1 VRNTGGALP
10 KRAAIVVIGGGIQGL
25 SVAYNLAALGER
37 DVVVL
42 DAGYFQG
49 GASGRNGTLIRAGFM
64 SNEWTGLFALANRRW
79 MELSRRLRRNVMFS
93 PRGYLL
99 VAEKPATAANFDTAL
114 AIHSAHSVRSQ
125 RAAPPDLARLAP
137 ALDRARVLDAI
148 YLPDGGVA
156 PHHAAM
162 DAYHRACT
170 ATGVRIRYGSSVT
183 KILTRGARVAGVVG
197 VSDSGGIG
205 SGRVGGGGDFEI
217 AADAVVL
224 AAGAYG
230 NAVAKLAGV
239 ELPGFPMRI
248 EAMVLEPTRAVL
260 RPALAFI
267 DRLCYL
273 AQTARGEIVGGAEVP
288 ERPIESL
295 ACDLPVMAAT
305 ARVYRDMLPCL
316 AKLRILRHWAGML
329 HITPDFGP
337 LIGAHPNFANLW
349 VSGGWSYGYAA
360 APAAGELLAA
370 AIVNGVLDPRIEP
383 FALDRFLRNR
393 PIREG
398 GIVLAQSGVEALV
411 PPLGL
416 SDHRAL
422 R

>member
-1 VRNTGGALP
+1 MRNTGGALP

-37 DVVVL
+37 DIVVL

-64 SNEWTGLFALANRRW
+64 STEWTGLFALANRRW
-79 MELSRRLRRNVMFS
+79 LELSRRLGRNVMFS

-114 AIHSAHSVRSQ
+114 AIHREHSVRSQ
-125 RAAPPDLARLAP
+125 RAAPADLESLAP

-162 DAYHRACT
+162 DAYHHACT
-170 ATGVRIRYGSSVT
+170 AAGVRIRYGSPVT

-197 VSDSGGIG
+197 VSGGGEIGGGGIG
-205 SGRVGGGGDFEI
+205 NGGGDFEI
-217 AADAVVL
+217 EADAVVL

-230 NAVAKLAGV
+230 NAAATLAGV

-260 RPALAFI
+260 RPALALI

-288 ERPIESL
+288 DRPIESL

-305 ARVYRDMLPCL
+305 ARAYRDMLPCL
-316 AKLRILRHWAGML
+316 AALRILRHWAGML

-337 LIGAHPNFANLW
+337 LIGAHPSLANLW
-349 VSGGWSYGYAA
+349 VTGGWSYGYAA

-370 AIVNGVLDPRIEP
+370 AIVNGVLDPKIQP
-383 FALDRFLRNR
+383 FALDRFTRNR
-393 PIREG
+393 PIRED
-398 GIVLAQSGVEALV
+398 GIVLAAQV
-411 PPLGL
+411 
-416 SDHRAL
+416 
-422 R
+422 

>member
-1 VRNTGGALP
+1 MRDSSGALP
-10 KRAAIVVIGGGIQGL
+10 RRAAIVVIGGGIQGL

-37 DVVVL
+37 DVIVL

-64 SNEWTGLFALANRRW
+64 SNEWTGLFALANQRW
-79 MELSRRLRRNVMFS
+79 MELSRRLGRNVMFS

-99 VAEKPATAANFDTAL
+99 VAEKPATSTNFDA
-114 AIHSAHSVRSQ
+114 AVANHRAHSVRSH
-125 RAAPPDLARLAP
+125 RATRRELAKLAP
-137 ALDRARVLDAI
+137 ALDRSRVLDAI
-148 YLPDGGVA
+148 YLRDGGVA

-162 DAYHRACT
+162 AAYHGACT
-170 ATGVRIRYGSSVT
+170 AAGVRIRYGSPVT
-183 KILTRGARVAGVVG
+183 QIMARGARISGVVG
-197 VSDSGGIG
+197 DG
-205 SGRVGGGGDFEI
+205 FEI
-217 AADAVVL
+217 ETDAVVL

-239 ELPGFPMRI
+239 DLPGFPMRI

-260 RPALAFI
+260 RPAIAFI
-267 DRLCYL
+267 DRLCYV

-295 ACDLPVMAAT
+295 ACDLPVMTAT

-329 HITPDFGP
+329 HATPDFGP
-337 LIGAHPNFANLW
+337 LIGAHPRFANLW
-349 VSGGWSYGYAA
+349 VTGGWSYGFAG
-360 APAAGELLAA
+360 APAAGELLAG
-370 AIVNGVLDPRIEP
+370 AILSGVLDPRILP
-383 FALDRFLRNR
+383 FALDRFARNR

-398 GIVLAQSGVEALV
+398 GIVLAAK
-411 PPLGL
+411 
-416 SDHRAL
+416 D
-422 R
+422 

>member
-1 VRNTGGALP
+1 
-10 KRAAIVVIGGGIQGL
+10 
-25 SVAYNLAALGER
+25 
-37 DVVVL
+37 
-42 DAGYFQG
+42 
-49 GASGRNGTLIRAGFM
+49 M

-79 MELSRRLRRNVMFS
+79 MELSRRLGRNVMFS

-99 VAEKPATAANFDTAL
+99 VAEKPATAANFDAAL
-114 AIHSAHSVRSQ
+114 AVHRAHAVRSR
-125 RAAPPDLARLAP
+125 RAAPADLERLAP

-162 DAYHRACT
+162 DGYHRACT
-170 ATGVRIRYGSSVT
+170 AAGVRIRYGSPVT

-197 VSDSGGIG
+197 VSNGGGI
-205 SGRVGGGGDFEI
+205 VGGGVGDGFEI
-217 AADAVVL
+217 EADAVVL

-230 NAVAKLAGV
+230 NAAAKLAGV

-260 RPALAFI
+260 RPALALI

-295 ACDLPVMAAT
+295 ACDLPVMGAT
-305 ARVYRDMLPCL
+305 ARAYCDMLPCL

-337 LIGAHPNFANLW
+337 LIGAHPSLANLW
-349 VSGGWSYGYAA
+349 VTGGWSYGYAA
-360 APAAGELLAA
+360 APAAGELLAG
-370 AIVNGVLDPRIEP
+370 AIVNGVLDPRIQP
-383 FALDRFLRNR
+383 FALDRFARNR

-398 GIVLAQSGVEALV
+398 GIVLAARV
-411 PPLGL
+411 
-416 SDHRAL
+416 
-422 R
+422 

>member
-1 VRNTGGALP
+1 MRNTGGALP
-10 KRAAIVVIGGGIQGL
+10 NRAAIVVIGGGIQGL

-64 SNEWTGLFALANRRW
+64 SSEWTGLFALANRRW
-79 MELSRRLRRNVMFS
+79 IELSRRLGTNVMFS

-99 VAEKPATAANFDTAL
+99 VAEKPATAANFDAAL
-114 AIHSAHSVRSQ
+114 AVHRAHAVRSR
-125 RAAPPDLARLAP
+125 RAAPADLERLAP

-162 DAYHRACT
+162 DGYHRACT
-170 ATGVRIRYGSSVT
+170 AAGVRIRYGSPVT

-197 VSDSGGIG
+197 VSNGGGI
-205 SGRVGGGGDFEI
+205 VGGGVGDGFEI
-217 AADAVVL
+217 EADAVVL

-230 NAVAKLAGV
+230 NAAAKLAGV

-260 RPALAFI
+260 RPALALI

-337 LIGAHPNFANLW
+337 LIGAHPSLANLW
-349 VSGGWSYGYAA
+349 VTGGWSYGYAA
-360 APAAGELLAA
+360 APAAGELLAG
-370 AIVNGVLDPRIEP
+370 AIVNGVLDPRIQP
-383 FALDRFLRNR
+383 FALDRFARNR

-398 GIVLAQSGVEALV
+398 GIVLAARV
-411 PPLGL
+411 
-416 SDHRAL
+416 
-422 R
+422 